1 MLSNERPVFPLQPAF
16 PVLRYAH
23 EGMSEAFVCEENAVV
38 QDRLTSPSLVEEE
51 VAFDKALRPA
61 TLDEFVGQ
69 DRLKENLRIF
79 LQAAVQRG
87 EALDHILFHGPPGL
101 GKTTLANIIANEMG
115 VEIAHSTGPVIE
127 RPADLA
133 GLLTN
138 LSERAVLFIDEIHRL
153 NHVVE
158 EYLYPAMEDFKIDIM
173 IDRGPSARSVRL
185 KLQRFTLAG
194 ATTRAG
200 LITSPLRG
208 RFGMICRVGYYGADE
223 LCAIV
228 KRSAKITEVEVDE
241 EGAMEIAARS
251 RGTPRI
257 ANRLLRRVRD
267 FAQIKASGR
276 ITKPVAEDALRMMEV
291 DELGLDD
298 MDRRML
304 EAIVVKFGGGPVGLS
319 NLAVAVGEEAETL
332 EDVYEPF
339 LIQEGFIKRT
349 PRGRQATELAY
360 KHLRLVV
367 PKKDSGGGVK
377 QDELFGE

>member
-1 MLSNERPVFPLQPAF
+1 MAEK
-16 PVLRYAH
+16 H
-23 EGMSEAFVCEENAVV
+23 
-38 QDRLTSPSLVEEE
+38 LTSPALVEEE
-51 VAFDKALRPA
+51 LAIDKALRPA
-61 TLDEFVGQ
+61 RLDEFVGQ
-69 DRLKENLRIF
+69 TQLKENLKVF

-101 GKTTLANIIANEMG
+101 GKTTLANIMANEMG
-115 VEIAHSTGPVIE
+115 VEIVHATGPVIE

-138 LSERAVLFIDEIHRL
+138 LTERAILFIDEIHRL

-200 LITSPLRG
+200 LITSPLRA
-208 RFGMICRVGYYGADE
+208 RFGMMCRIGYYSTDE
-223 LCAIV
+223 LCQIV
-228 KRSAKITEVEVDE
+228 KRSAKIMEVAIDE
-241 EGAMEIAARS
+241 EGARELAARS

-267 FAQIKASGR
+267 FAQIKASGK
-276 ITKPVAEDALRMMEV
+276 ITGRVAEDALQMLEV
-291 DELGLDD
+291 DRLGLDE

-304 EAIVVKFGGGPVGLS
+304 EAIIVKFAGGPVGLN

-339 LIQEGFIKRT
+339 LIQEGLIKRT
-349 PRGRQATELAY
+349 PRGRQATSFAY
-360 KHLRLVV
+360 EHLGLVDREKEAGQNEKEAGQNG
-367 PKKDSGGGVK
+367 PQKK
-377 QDELFGE
+377 LFDD

>member
-1 MLSNERPVFPLQPAF
+1 LAEK
-16 PVLRYAH
+16 H
-23 EGMSEAFVCEENAVV
+23 
-38 QDRLTSPSLVEEE
+38 LTSPALVEEE
-51 VAFDKALRPA
+51 LAIDKALRPA
-61 TLDEFVGQ
+61 RLDEFVGQ
-69 DRLKENLRIF
+69 TQLKENLKVF

-101 GKTTLANIIANEMG
+101 GKTTLANIMANEMG
-115 VEIAHSTGPVIE
+115 VEIIHATGPVIE

-138 LSERAVLFIDEIHRL
+138 LTERAILFIDEIHRL

-200 LITSPLRG
+200 LITSPLRA
-208 RFGMICRVGYYGADE
+208 RFGMMCRIGYYNTEE
-223 LCAIV
+223 LRQIV
-228 KRSAKITEVEVDE
+228 KRSARIMEVAIDE
-241 EGAMEIAARS
+241 EGTRELAARS

-267 FAQIKASGR
+267 FAQIKASGT
-276 ITKPVAEDALRMMEV
+276 ITGRVAEDALQMLEV
-291 DELGLDD
+291 DRLGLDE

-304 EAIVVKFGGGPVGLS
+304 EAIIVKFGGGPVGLN
-319 NLAVAVGEEAETL
+319 NLAVVVGEEAETL

-339 LIQEGFIKRT
+339 LIQEGLIKRT
-349 PRGRQATELAY
+349 PRGRQATSLAY
-360 KHLRLVV
+360 EHLGIAD
-367 PKKDSGGGVK
+367 PEKESGQNGTQK
-377 QDELFGE
+377 ELFRE

>member
-1 MLSNERPVFPLQPAF
+1 LAEK
-16 PVLRYAH
+16 H
-23 EGMSEAFVCEENAVV
+23 
-38 QDRLTSPSLVEEE
+38 LTSPALVEEE
-51 VAFDKALRPA
+51 LAIDKALRPA
-61 TLDEFVGQ
+61 RLDEFVGQ
-69 DRLKENLRIF
+69 TQLKENLKVF

-115 VEIAHSTGPVIE
+115 VEIVHATGPVIE

-138 LSERAVLFIDEIHRL
+138 LTERAILFIDEIHRL

-200 LITSPLRG
+200 LITSPLRA
-208 RFGMICRVGYYGADE
+208 RFGMMFRIGYYNPEE
-223 LCAIV
+223 LCQIV
-228 KRSAKITEVEVDE
+228 KRSAKIMEVAIDE
-241 EGAMEIAARS
+241 EGARELAARS

-267 FAQIKASGR
+267 FAQIRASGK
-276 ITKPVAEDALRMMEV
+276 ITGRVAEDALQMLEV
-291 DELGLDD
+291 DKLGLDD

-304 EAIVVKFGGGPVGLS
+304 EAIIVKFGGGPVGLN

-349 PRGRQATELAY
+349 PRGREATNLAY
-360 KHLRLVV
+360 EHLGISERE
-367 PKKDSGGGVK
+367 KESGQNGTQK
-377 QDELFGE
+377 ELFGK

>member
-1 MLSNERPVFPLQPAF
+1 MAEK
-16 PVLRYAH
+16 H
-23 EGMSEAFVCEENAVV
+23 
-38 QDRLTSPSLVEEE
+38 LTSPALVEEE
-51 VAFDKALRPA
+51 LAIDKALRP
-61 TLDEFVGQ
+61 TSLDEFVGQ
-69 DRLKENLRIF
+69 TQLKENLKVF

-101 GKTTLANIIANEMG
+101 GKTTLANIMANEMG
-115 VEIAHSTGPVIE
+115 VEIVHATGPVIE

-138 LSERAVLFIDEIHRL
+138 LTERAILFIDEIHRL

-185 KLQRFTLAG
+185 KLQHFTLAG

-200 LITSPLRG
+200 LITSPLRA
-208 RFGMICRVGYYGADE
+208 RFGMMCRIGYYSAEE
-223 LCAIV
+223 LCQIV
-228 KRSAKITEVEVDE
+228 KRSARIMEVPIDE
-241 EGAMEIAARS
+241 EGARELAARS

-267 FAQIKASGR
+267 FAQIKASGK
-276 ITKPVAEDALRMMEV
+276 ITGRVAEDGLQMLEV
-291 DELGLDD
+291 DKLGLDD

-304 EAIVVKFGGGPVGLS
+304 EAIIMKFGGGPVGLN

-339 LIQEGFIKRT
+339 LIQEGLIKRT
-349 PRGRQATELAY
+349 PRGREATSLAY
-360 KHLRLVV
+360 EHLGIAGRD
-367 PKKDSGGGVK
+367 KETEQNGTQK
-377 QDELFGE
+377 ELFKE

>member
-1 MLSNERPVFPLQPAF
+1 MTESRISS
-16 PVLRYAH
+16 PVL
-23 EGMSEAFVCEENAVV
+23 GDEELAL
-38 QDRLTSPSLVEEE
+38 DR
-51 VAFDKALRPA
+51 ALRPA
-61 TLDEFVGQ
+61 KLDDFVGQ
-69 DRLKENLRIF
+69 NQLKENLRVF
-79 LQAAVQRG
+79 LQAAVQRA
-87 EALDHILFHGPPGL
+87 EALDHVLFHGPPGL

-115 VEIAHSTGPVIE
+115 VEITHATGPVIE

-138 LSERAVLFIDEIHRL
+138 LPERGILFIDEIHRL

-158 EYLYPAMEDFKIDIM
+158 EYLYPAMEDFRIDIM

-185 KLQRFTLAG
+185 KLHRFTLAG

-200 LITSPLRG
+200 MITSPLRA
-208 RFGMICRVGYYGADE
+208 RFGMTCRVGYYSPDE
-223 LCAIV
+223 LAQIV
-228 KRSAKITEVEVDE
+228 KRSARIMEVALDD
-241 EGAMEIAARS
+241 EGAAEIAGRS

-267 FAQIKASGR
+267 FAEIKAKGK
-276 ITKPVAEDALRMMEV
+276 ITKQVADNALQMLEV
-291 DELGLDD
+291 DKLGLDD

-304 EAIVVKFGGGPVGLS
+304 EAICLKFGGGPVGLS

-349 PRGRQATELAY
+349 PRGRQATGLAY
-360 KHLRLVV
+360 EHLGLAAPETE
-367 PKKDSGGGVK
+367 PKQGNK
-377 QDELFGE
+377 QKELFKE

>member
-1 MLSNERPVFPLQPAF
+1 LVEK
-16 PVLRYAH
+16 H
-23 EGMSEAFVCEENAVV
+23 
-38 QDRLTSPSLVEEE
+38 LTSPALVEEE
-51 VAFDKALRPA
+51 LAIDKALRPA
-61 TLDEFVGQ
+61 RLDEFVGQ
-69 DRLKENLRIF
+69 TQLKENLKIF

-101 GKTTLANIIANEMG
+101 GKTTLANIVANEMG
-115 VEIAHSTGPVIE
+115 VEIVHATGPVIE

-138 LSERAVLFIDEIHRL
+138 LTERAILFIDEIHRL

-200 LITSPLRG
+200 LITSPLRA
-208 RFGMICRVGYYGADE
+208 RFGMMFRIGYYNTDE
-223 LCAIV
+223 LCQIV
-228 KRSAKITEVEVDE
+228 KRSARIMEVAVDE
-241 EGAMEIAARS
+241 EGARELAARS

-267 FAQIKASGR
+267 FAQIRANGKITGR
-276 ITKPVAEDALRMMEV
+276 VAEDALLMLEV
-291 DELGLDD
+291 DKLGLDD

-304 EAIVVKFGGGPVGLS
+304 EAIILKFGGGPVGLN
-319 NLAVAVGEEAETL
+319 NLAVVVGEEAETL

-339 LIQEGFIKRT
+339 LIQEGLIKRT
-349 PRGRQATELAY
+349 PRGRQATNLAY
-360 KHLRLVV
+360 EHLGITGHDNESAQNDTQ
-367 PKKDSGGGVK
+367 K
-377 QDELFGE
+377 ELFKE